1 MTTKKAA
8 RVSLQKGDEDW
19 DEKPGTILITED
31 NFGRV
36 YFEYGE
42 LSMAVD
48 LADLM
53 DAIKTQICVMRVL
66 QRVNF
71 LCISKN

>member
-8 RVSLQKGDEDW
+8 LVSLQKGDEDW

-53 DAIKTQICVMRVL
+53 DAIKTQICGG
-66 QRVNF
+66 N
-71 LCISKN
+71 S

>member
-1 MTTKKAA
+1 MTTTKAA
-8 RVSLQKGDEDW
+8 LVSIQKGEEDRE
-19 DEKPGTILITED
+19 EKPGAILITED

-48 LADLM
+48 LVDLM
-53 DAIKTQICVMRVL
+53 DAIKTQICGG
-66 QRVNF
+66 N
-71 LCISKN
+71 S